1 MRSKDAG
8 SDASDVR
15 IFVVATFAAAVSLG
29 GPAPSAPTA
38 SGSPPLRLGSIGIT
52 LGDYDPTTGRMGDLV
67 LTSGPL
73 ALGRVFMDYGF
84 LISETDS
91 GRPKRNPQPTFI
103 APMGTKVR
111 ALVTGVVVSI
121 PKLYSGD
128 YSVMVA
134 KDRTSQFL
142 YETEHVTN
150 VRVKVGQR
158 VKAGQIVAEVSP
170 HSSSSNGGLGLFEIG
185 ILSGGTPP
193 KHLCPFAYLDTKIRA
208 SVQRHLRSLYREFE
222 QIRGDRSLYDEG
234 RFPMP
239 GCETTA
245 AING

>member
-1 MRSKDAG
+1 MRRSSIAG
-8 SDASDVR
+8 L
-15 IFVVATFAAAVSLG
+15 AALLVLG
-29 GPAPSAPTA
+29 GPAHPAPGA
-38 SGSPPLRLGSIGIT
+38 AGSPPLRLGSIGIT
-52 LGDYDPTTGRMGDLV
+52 LGAYDPATDRMGDLV
-67 LTSGPL
+67 LSSGQL
-73 ALGRVFMDYGF
+73 GLGRVFMDYGF
-84 LISETDS
+84 LITETAT

-111 ALVTGVVVSI
+111 ALATGVVVAI

-134 KDRTSQFL
+134 KDRASQFR
-142 YETEHVTN
+142 YETEHVIN

-185 ILSGGTPP
+185 ILSGGNPP
-193 KHLCPFAYLDTKIRA
+193 KHPCPFAYLEPKIRA
-208 SVQRHLRSLYREFE
+208 TIQRHLRSLYREFE
-222 QIRGDRSLYDEG
+222 RIRGDTTLYDEAT
-234 RFPMP
+234 FPMP
-239 GCETTA
+239 GCEMLT